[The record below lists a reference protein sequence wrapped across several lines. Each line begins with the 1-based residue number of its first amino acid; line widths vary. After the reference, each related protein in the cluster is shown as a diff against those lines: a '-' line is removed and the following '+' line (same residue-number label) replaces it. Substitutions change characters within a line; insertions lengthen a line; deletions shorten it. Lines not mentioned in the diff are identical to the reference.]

1 MPGLGVFLRQGETIM
16 KAWAL
21 AVLVALLACVALA
34 ANQAPANRNVPKYDK
49 ATEVKLK
56 GTVAD
61 VRDYNGPIS
70 GTMGAHLT
78 LKVQDGSTIELHLA
92 ATKYVKS
99 YEMVFNKGD
108 EIEVTGSKVKFNGAD
123 TILAREITRGQD
135 SFVFRD
141 ENGKPVW

>member
-1 MPGLGVFLRQGETIM
+1 MR
-16 KAWAL
+16 AWAL
-21 AVLVALLACVALA
+21 AVLVALLGCVAVA
-34 ANQAPANRNVPKYDK
+34 ANQAPTNGKTPKYDK
-49 ATEVKLK
+49 ATEIKIK
-56 GTVAD
+56 GTVVD
-61 VRDYNGPIS
+61 VRDYTCPIS

-108 EIEVTGSKVKFNGAD
+108 EIEVIGSKVKLNDAD
-123 TILAREITRGQD
+123 TIMAREITRGQD

>member
-1 MPGLGVFLRQGETIM
+1 M

-21 AVLVALLACVALA
+21 AVLVAVATCLAAA
-34 ANQAPANRNVPKYDK
+34 ANQAPAQAKAPKYDK
-49 ATEVKLK
+49 AAEVKLK

-61 VRDYNGPIS
+61 VRDYNCPIS

-78 LKVQDGSTIELHLA
+78 LKLQDGSTIELHLA

-108 EIEVTGSKVKFNGAD
+108 EIEVVGSKVKFNGAD

-141 ENGKPVW
+141 ADGKPVW

>member
-1 MPGLGVFLRQGETIM
+1 MR
-16 KAWAL
+16 AWAL

-34 ANQAPANRNVPKYDK
+34 ANQAPTNGKAPKYDK

-56 GTVAD
+56 GTVVD
-61 VRDYNGPIS
+61 VRDYQCPIS

-78 LKVQDGSTIELHLA
+78 LKLQDGTSIELHLA

-99 YEMVFNKGD
+99 YEMVFSKGD
-108 EIEVTGSKVKFNGAD
+108 EIEVTGSKVKFNDAD

-141 ENGKPVW
+141 GDGKPVW

>member
-1 MPGLGVFLRQGETIM
+1 M

-21 AVLVALLACVALA
+21 TVLVALLACVALA
-34 ANQAPANRNVPKYDK
+34 ANQAPANGNAPKYDK

-61 VRDYNGPIS
+61 VRDYNCPIS

-78 LKVQDGSTIELHLA
+78 LKVQDGTIELHLA

-108 EIEVTGSKVKFNGAD
+108 EIEVLGSKVKFNGAD

-135 SFVFRD
+135 VFVFRD
-141 ENGKPVW
+141 EKGKPVW

>member
-1 MPGLGVFLRQGETIM
+1 M

-21 AVLVALLACVALA
+21 AVLVALLACVAVA
-34 ANQAPANRNVPKYDK
+34 ANQAPANGNAPKYDK

-56 GTVAD
+56 GTVVE
-61 VRDYNGPIS
+61 VRDYECPIS
-70 GTMGAHLT
+70 GTMGAHVT

-108 EIEVTGSKVKFNGAD
+108 EIEVVGSKVKFNDAD

-141 ENGKPVW
+141 ADGKPVW

>member
-1 MPGLGVFLRQGETIM
+1 M

-21 AVLVALLACVALA
+21 AVLVGILTCGALA
-34 ANQAPANRNVPKYDK
+34 GQAPANGSVPKYDK

-61 VRDYNGPIS
+61 VRDYNCPIS
-70 GTMGAHLT
+70 GTMGSHLT
-78 LKVQDGSTIELHLA
+78 LKLQDGSTIELHLA
-92 ATKYVKS
+92 ATKSVKS
-99 YEMVFNKGD
+99 NEMVSSKGD
-108 EIEVTGSKVKFNGAD
+108 EIEVVGAKVKFNGNE

-141 ENGKPVW
+141 EKGKPVW

>member
-1 MPGLGVFLRQGETIM
+1 M

-21 AVLVALLACVALA
+21 AVLVGILTCGALA
-34 ANQAPANRNVPKYDK
+34 SQAPANGSVPKYDK

-61 VRDYNGPIS
+61 VRDYNCPIS
-70 GTMGAHLT
+70 GTMGSHLT
-78 LKVQDGSTIELHLA
+78 LKLQDGSTIELHLA

-99 YEMVFNKGD
+99 YEMVFSKGD
-108 EIEVTGSKVKFNGAD
+108 EIEVVGSKVKFNGNE

-141 ENGKPVW
+141 EKGKPVW

>member
-1 MPGLGVFLRQGETIM
+1 M

-21 AVLVALLACVALA
+21 AVLVAVLAGVAWA
-34 ANQAPANRNVPKYDK
+34 ANQTPANGNAPKYNK

-56 GTVAD
+56 GTVVD
-61 VRDYNGPIS
+61 VRDYNCPIS

-78 LKVQDGSTIELHLA
+78 LKLQDGGTIELHLA

-108 EIEVTGSKVKFNGAD
+108 EIEVIGSKVKFNGAD

-141 ENGKPVW
+141 ANGKPVW

>member
-1 MPGLGVFLRQGETIM
+1 MR
-16 KAWAL
+16 AWAL

-34 ANQAPANRNVPKYDK
+34 ANQAPPNAKPPKYDK

-56 GTVAD
+56 GTVVD
-61 VRDYNGPIS
+61 VRDYECPVS
-70 GTMGAHLT
+70 GTMGAHVT

-108 EIEVTGSKVKFNGAD
+108 QIEVVGSKVKFNDAD

-141 ENGKPVW
+141 ADGKPVW

>member
-1 MPGLGVFLRQGETIM
+1 M

-21 AVLVALLACVALA
+21 AVLVALLACVAMA
-34 ANQAPANRNVPKYDK
+34 ANQAPANGKAPKYDK

-56 GTVAD
+56 GTVME
-61 VRDYNGPIS
+61 VRDYECPIS

-78 LKVQDGSTIELHLA
+78 LKVQDGGTIELHLA
-92 ATKYVKS
+92 ATKYMKS
-99 YEMVFNKGD
+99 YEMVFSKGD
-108 EIEVTGSKVKFNGAD
+108 EIEVVGSKVKFNGAD

-141 ENGKPVW
+141 EKGKPVW

>member
-1 MPGLGVFLRQGETIM
+1 MR
-16 KAWAL
+16 AWAL
-21 AVLVALLACVALA
+21 AVLVALLGCVAVA
-34 ANQAPANRNVPKYDK
+34 ANQAPTNGKTPKYDK
-49 ATEVKLK
+49 STEIKLK
-56 GTVAD
+56 GTVVD
-61 VRDYNGPIS
+61 VRDYSCPIS

-108 EIEVTGSKVKFNGAD
+108 EIEVIGSKVKLNDAD
-123 TILAREITRGQD
+123 TIMAREITRGQD

>member
-1 MPGLGVFLRQGETIM
+1 M

-21 AVLVALLACVALA
+21 AVLVALLACVAMA
-34 ANQAPANRNVPKYDK
+34 ANQAPANGKAPKYDK

-56 GTVAD
+56 GTVMD
-61 VRDYNGPIS
+61 VRDYECPIS
-70 GTMGAHLT
+70 GTMGAHVT

-99 YEMVFNKGD
+99 YEMVFSKGD
-108 EIEVTGSKVKFNGAD
+108 EIEVVGSKVKFNGAD

-135 SFVFRD
+135 LFVFRD
-141 ENGKPVW
+141 DRGKPVW

>member
-1 MPGLGVFLRQGETIM
+1 M

-21 AVLVALLACVALA
+21 AVLVVLVTCLAMA
-34 ANQAPANRNVPKYDK
+34 ANQAPANGNVPKYDK

-56 GTVAD
+56 GTVVE
-61 VRDYNGPIS
+61 VRDYKCPIS
-70 GTMGAHLT
+70 GTMGSHLT
-78 LKVQDGSTIELHLA
+78 LKLQDGSTIELHLA

-108 EIEVTGSKVKFNGAD
+108 EIQVVGSKVKFNDAD
-123 TILAREITRGQD
+123 TILAREIDRGQD
-135 SFVFRD
+135 SFIFRD

>member
-1 MPGLGVFLRQGETIM
+1 MKMPGLGVFLRQGETTM
-16 KAWAL
+16 RAWAL

-34 ANQAPANRNVPKYDK
+34 ANQAPANGSVPKYDK
-49 ATEVKLK
+49 ATEIKLN
-56 GTVAD
+56 GSVVD
-61 VRDYNGPIS
+61 VRDYNCPIS

-108 EIEVTGSKVKFNGAD
+108 EIE
-123 TILAREITRGQD
+123 
-135 SFVFRD
+135 
-141 ENGKPVW
+141 KPVWYRRTDRPANQEKVAGFSGAFICKVTMQA

>member
-1 MPGLGVFLRQGETIM
+1 M

-34 ANQAPANRNVPKYDK
+34 ANQAPANGNAPKYDK

-56 GTVAD
+56 GTVVE
-61 VRDYNGPIS
+61 VRDYNCPIS
-70 GTMGAHLT
+70 GTMGSHLM
-78 LKVQDGSTIELHLA
+78 LKVQDGGTIELHLA
-92 ATKYVKS
+92 ATKYMKS
-99 YEMVFNKGD
+99 YEMVFSKGD
-108 EIEVTGSKVKFNGAD
+108 EIEVVGSKVKFNGAD

-141 ENGKPVW
+141 EKGKPVW

>member
-1 MPGLGVFLRQGETIM
+1 MR
-16 KAWAL
+16 AWAL
-21 AVLVALLACVALA
+21 AVLVALLAGVALA
-34 ANQAPANRNVPKYDK
+34 ANQAPANAKPPKYDK

-56 GTVAD
+56 GTVVD
-61 VRDYNGPIS
+61 VRDYECPVS
-70 GTMGAHLT
+70 GTMGAHVT

-108 EIEVTGSKVKFNGAD
+108 EIEVVGSKVKFNDSD

-141 ENGKPVW
+141 ADGKPVW

>member
-1 MPGLGVFLRQGETIM
+1 M
-16 KAWAL
+16 KAWAS
-21 AVLVALLACVALA
+21 AVLVAILVCAGWA
-34 ANQAPANRNVPKYDK
+34 ANQAPANANAPKYDK
-49 ATEVKLK
+49 STEVKLK
-56 GTVAD
+56 GTVED
-61 VRDYNGPIS
+61 VRDYQCPIS

-78 LKVQDGSTIELHLA
+78 LKLQDGGAIELHLA

-123 TILAREITRGQD
+123 TILAREIIRGQD

>member
-1 MPGLGVFLRQGETIM
+1 M

-21 AVLVALLACVALA
+21 AVLVGVLTAAAWA
-34 ANQAPANRNVPKYDK
+34 ANQAPANGNAPKYNK

-56 GTVAD
+56 GTVVD
-61 VRDYNGPIS
+61 VRDYNCPIS

-78 LKVQDGSTIELHLA
+78 LKLQDGGTIELHLA

-108 EIEVTGSKVKFNGAD
+108 EIEVTGSKVKFNDAD

-135 SFVFRD
+135 SYVFRD
-141 ENGKPVW
+141 ANGKPVW

>member
-1 MPGLGVFLRQGETIM
+1 MR
-16 KAWAL
+16 AWAL
-21 AVLVALLACVALA
+21 AMLLTVLACGAFA
-34 ANQAPANRNVPKYDK
+34 AEQAPANANVPKYDK

-56 GTVAD
+56 GTVVE
-61 VRDYNGPIS
+61 VRDYNCPIS

-92 ATKYVKS
+92 ATKYMKS

-108 EIEVTGSKVKFNGAD
+108 EIEVVGSKVKFNGAD

-141 ENGKPVW
+141 EKGKPVW

>member
-1 MPGLGVFLRQGETIM
+1 MR
-16 KAWAL
+16 AWAL
-21 AVLVALLACVALA
+21 AVLVTLLACVALA
-34 ANQAPANRNVPKYDK
+34 GNQTSANGTAPKYDK
-49 ATEVKLK
+49 TKEVKLR
-56 GTVAD
+56 GTVMD
-61 VRDYNGPIS
+61 VRDYECPIS
-70 GTMGAHLT
+70 GTMGAHVT

>member
-1 MPGLGVFLRQGETIM
+1 MR
-16 KAWAL
+16 AWAL
-21 AVLVALLACVALA
+21 AVLVGLLGCVAVA
-34 ANQAPANRNVPKYDK
+34 ANQAPTNGKTPNYDK
-49 ATEVKLK
+49 STEVKLK
-56 GTVAD
+56 GTVVD
-61 VRDYNGPIS
+61 VRDYSCPIS

-108 EIEVTGSKVKFNGAD
+108 EIEVIGSKVKLNDAD
-123 TILAREITRGQD
+123 TIMAREITRGQD

>member
-1 MPGLGVFLRQGETIM
+1 M

-21 AVLVALLACVALA
+21 AVLVAFVTCLAMA
-34 ANQAPANRNVPKYDK
+34 ANQAPANEKAPKYDK

-56 GTVAD
+56 GTVTD
-61 VRDYNGPIS
+61 VRDYDCPIS

-78 LKVQDGSTIELHLA
+78 LKLQDGSTIELHLA

-99 YEMVFNKGD
+99 YEMVFSKGD

-141 ENGKPVW
+141 EKGKPVW

>member
-1 MPGLGVFLRQGETIM
+1 MR
-16 KAWAL
+16 AWAL
-21 AVLVALLACVALA
+21 AVLVALLGCVAVA
-34 ANQAPANRNVPKYDK
+34 ANQEPTNGKTPKYDK
-49 ATEVKLK
+49 ATEIKVK
-56 GTVAD
+56 GTVVD
-61 VRDYNGPIS
+61 VRDYSCPIS

-108 EIEVTGSKVKFNGAD
+108 EIEVIGSKVKLNDAD
-123 TILAREITRGQD
+123 TIMAREITRGQD

>member
-1 MPGLGVFLRQGETIM
+1 MR
-16 KAWAL
+16 AWAL

-34 ANQAPANRNVPKYDK
+34 ANQAPANGKVPKYDK

-56 GTVAD
+56 GTVME
-61 VRDYNGPIS
+61 VRDYECPIS
-70 GTMGAHLT
+70 GAMGAHVT

-108 EIEVTGSKVKFNGAD
+108 EIEVAGSKVKFNGAD

-141 ENGKPVW
+141 QNGKPVW